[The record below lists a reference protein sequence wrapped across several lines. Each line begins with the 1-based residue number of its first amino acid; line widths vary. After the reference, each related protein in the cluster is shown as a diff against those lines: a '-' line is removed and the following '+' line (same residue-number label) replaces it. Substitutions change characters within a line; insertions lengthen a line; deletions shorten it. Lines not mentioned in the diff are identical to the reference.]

1 MYLGKNIQYLRKQ
14 RKITQERFSEQMAVS
29 RQTVTKWE
37 AGVPKDVLL
46 SKASFALSKQRAFGP
61 QPDSLLQFIKLPLPL
76 KMHLITP
83 KST

>member
-37 AGVPKDVLL
+37 AGVPKDVLI
-46 SKASFALSKQRAFGP
+46 SKASFALSKQRAFG
-61 QPDSLLQFIKLPLPL
+61 Q
-76 KMHLITP
+76 
-83 KST
+83 